1 MARRPRPTDRA
12 AALTAAT
19 AALSL
24 GAAAAT
30 LLPERF
36 GLGHRFPF
44 VATVAF
50 RPQAA
55 LAAAAA
61 GLLLTPWRPARPV
74 AAALGTAAVAGL
86 TATAA
91 ARRPERSHPHPD
103 PATLAGPPAELV
115 ILTANVLHGQA
126 DCGALSTLIERSRPD
141 FVVLPEAG
149 SDFRDK
155 LMPALEVL
163 GYRSWVSTE
172 PDAGDSRSVTLL
184 AGPRAGDVR
193 VRAASAMHLAH
204 LEATGGLLG
213 ARTLYAVHTAAP
225 IGRRLT
231 ARWSHDLEVLG
242 HWCAAP
248 VAPIVAGD
256 LNATLDHGPLRA
268 ALGGC
273 RGAAGAGR
281 GLVGTFPTRLPRS
294 LGIQIDHIV
303 VPVDASTSR
312 FEVVELPGS
321 DHRGVLATVRLHTGP
336 VPLHQAERPGS
347 SITI

>member
-1 MARRPRPTDRA
+1 MARRPRPPDRA
-12 AALTAAT
+12 AALTAT
-19 AALSL
+19 LSL

-61 GLLLTPWRPARPV
+61 GLLLTPWRRARPV

-91 ARRPERSHPHPD
+91 ARRTQRSRPHPD

-281 GLVGTFPTRLPRS
+281 GLVGTFPTRLPRP
-294 LGIQIDHIV
+294 LGIQIDHILI
-303 VPVDASTSR
+303 PADASTSR

-336 VPLHQAERPGS
+336 VPLHQAETPGS

>member
-1 MARRPRPTDRA
+1 MARRPRLPDRA

-19 AALSL
+19 AVLSL
-24 GAAAAT
+24 GAAAAA

-61 GLLLTPWRPARPV
+61 GLLLTPWRRARPV
-74 AAALGTAAVAGL
+74 AAALGTAAAAGL
-86 TATAA
+86 TATAT
-91 ARRPERSHPHPD
+91 ARRPARARPD
-103 PATLAGPPAELV
+103 RATAAGPPVELV
-115 ILTANVLHGQA
+115 ILAANVLHGQA
-126 DCGALSTLIERSRPD
+126 DCSALSTLIERARPD
-141 FVVLPEAG
+141 FVVLSEAG
-149 SDFRDK
+149 ADFRDK

-172 PDAGDSRSVTLL
+172 PEAGDSRSVTLL
-184 AGPRAGDVR
+184 AGPRTGGVR
-193 VRAASAMHLAH
+193 VRAASALHLAH

-231 ARWSHDLEVLG
+231 AQWSHDLEVLG
-242 HWCAAP
+242 RWCAAP
-248 VAPIVAGD
+248 VAPVVAGD
-256 LNATLDHGPLRA
+256 LNATLDHGPLRS

-281 GLVGTFPTRLPRS
+281 GLVGTFPTRLPRY
-294 LGIQIDHIV
+294 LGIQIDHIL

-312 FEVVELPGS
+312 FEIVELPGS
-321 DHRGVLATVRLHTGP
+321 DHRGVLATVRLRTGP
-336 VPLHQAERPGS
+336 IPLHQPESPGS

>member
-1 MARRPRPTDRA
+1 
-12 AALTAAT
+12 
-19 AALSL
+19 
-24 GAAAAT
+24 
-30 LLPERF
+30 
-36 GLGHRFPF
+36 
-44 VATVAF
+44 
-50 RPQAA
+50 
-55 LAAAAA
+55 
-61 GLLLTPWRPARPV
+61 
-74 AAALGTAAVAGL
+74 L

-91 ARRPERSHPHPD
+91 ARRTDRSQPRPG
-103 PATLAGPPAELV
+103 PATPAGPPAELV
-115 ILTANVLHGQA
+115 ILTANVLRGQA
-126 DCGALSTLIERSRPD
+126 DCGALNTLIERARPD

-163 GYRSWVSTE
+163 GYRSWVSTGPE
-172 PDAGDSRSVTLL
+172 AGDSRSVTLL

-193 VRAASAMHLAH
+193 VRAASAMHLPH

-225 IGRRLT
+225 MGERLT
-231 ARWSHDLEVLG
+231 AQWSHDLEVLG

-268 ALGGC
+268 AMGGC
-273 RGAAGAGR
+273 CGAADAGR
-281 GLVGTFPTRLPRS
+281 GLVGTFPTRLPRC
-294 LGIQIDHIV
+294 LGIQIDHIL
-303 VPVDASTSR
+303 VPVDAATSR

-321 DHRGVLATVRLHTGP
+321 DHRGVLTTVCLPVAP
-336 VPLHQAERPGS
+336 VPLQQAASPGS